1 MQKIIFDTGE
11 QRHVRLMIHAADN
24 APFRIKSAAWELSRG
39 NVKESGGDC
48 EIDGHIIDTF
58 VQAPATKTSYIF
70 RITYDI
76 NDETLVEQLEL
87 VVV

>member
-24 APFRIKSAAWELSRG
+24 DPFRIKSAAWELSRG

-58 VQAPATKTSYIF
+58 VQAPATKTSFIL

>member
-39 NVKESGGDC
+39 NIKESGGDC

-58 VQAPATKTSYIF
+58 VQAPATKTSFIL
-70 RITYDI
+70 RITYEI

>member
-24 APFRIKSAAWELSRG
+24 SPFRIKSAVWELLRG
-39 NVKESGGDC
+39 NVIESGGDC
-48 EIDGHIIDTF
+48 EIDDHIIDTF
-58 VQAPATKTSYIF
+58 VQAPATKTSYIL
-70 RITYDI
+70 RITYEI

>member
-24 APFRIKSAAWELSRG
+24 APFRIKSAEWELLRG
-39 NVKESGGDC
+39 NGRESGGNC
-48 EIDGHIIDTF
+48 EIDDHIIDTF
-58 VQAPATKTSYIF
+58 VEAPSAKTSYIL
-70 RITYDI
+70 RITYII
-76 NDETLVEQLEL
+76 NDETLVEQLEM